1 VAAARVARSQRN
13 ICDVKARDE
22 GNMMPRQRNVIFGIA
37 LAIIA
42 PAIAIVTSGC
52 KMGPAASG
60 AFDRSFTVTAPIRL
74 ELSNASGSVNITGSS
89 DNKVHVHGD
98 VRSSGIGFDSPQKR
112 LDEIMANPPIEQ
124 KGDTIRVGKELS
136 KIHNVSIA
144 YTIEVPHD
152 TEVSTQVASGSQ
164 NISNVRG
171 PVKVDSA
178 SGSIKVNNVDR
189 QTTLN
194 TLSGSI
200 EAQNIGDDLRASSA
214 SGSVLASKIKGDVR
228 ISALSGETQIIGPG
242 GRVDADTASGSVEV
256 QGATRDVKAHAV
268 SGTVNVQGNPGE
280 TSYWDLKTASG
291 VVHLGVPTNA
301 NFRFSAEAVSGQ
313 IKTDVPI
320 VIEEQGKHSLR
331 ARMGNGGGRVEV
343 HTISGEIRV
352 SAS

>member
-1 VAAARVARSQRN
+1 MRPSQPN
-13 ICDVKARDE
+13 LVVGFAYKIA
-22 GNMMPRQRNVIFGIA
+22 FGIGLAA
-37 LAIIA
+37 LAVVA
-42 PAIAIVTSGC
+42 SGC
-52 KMGPAASG
+52 EMGPAATG

-74 ELSNASGSVNITGSS
+74 ELSNASGNVTITGSA

-98 VRSSGIGFDSPQKR
+98 VRSSGIGFESPQKR
-112 LDEIMANPPIEQ
+112 LDAIVGNPPVEQ
-124 KGDTIRVGKELS
+124 KGDTIRVGKDLS

-152 TEVSTQVASGSQ
+152 TEISTQVASGEQ
-164 NISNVRG
+164 NISNIRG
-171 PVKVDSA
+171 PVKVDST
-178 SGSIKVNNVDR
+178 SGSIKVNGVER

-200 EAQNIGDDLRASSA
+200 DAQNIGDDLRASSA
-214 SGSVLASKIKGDVR
+214 SGSVIASKIKGDVR

-268 SGTVNVQGNPGE
+268 SGTVNVQGNPGD
-280 TSYWDLKTASG
+280 TSYWDLKTTSG
-291 VVHLGVPTNA
+291 VVHLGVPTDA
-301 NFRFSAEAVSGQ
+301 NFRLSAEAVSGQ

>member
-1 VAAARVARSQRN
+1 MRPSQPNLVVGVAYKIA
-13 ICDVKARDE
+13 
-22 GNMMPRQRNVIFGIA
+22 FGIGLTA
-37 LAIIA
+37 LAVVA
-42 PAIAIVTSGC
+42 LGC
-52 KMGPAASG
+52 EMGPAATG

-74 ELSNASGSVNITGSS
+74 ELSNASGNVTITGSA

-98 VRSSGIGFDSPQKR
+98 VRSSGIGFESPQKR
-112 LDEIMANPPIEQ
+112 LDAIVGNPPVEQ
-124 KGDTIRVGKELS
+124 KGDTIRVGKDLS

-152 TEVSTQVASGSQ
+152 TEISTQVASGEQ
-164 NISNVRG
+164 NISNIRG

-178 SGSIKVNNVDR
+178 SGSIKVNGVER

-200 EAQNIGDDLRASSA
+200 DAQNIGDDLRASSA
-214 SGSVLASKIKGDVR
+214 SGSVIASKIKGDVR

-268 SGTVNVQGNPGE
+268 SGTVNVQGNPGD
-280 TSYWDLKTASG
+280 TSYWDLKTTSG
-291 VVHLGVPTNA
+291 VVHLGVPTDA
-301 NFRFSAEAVSGQ
+301 NFRLSAEAVSGQ

-331 ARMGNGGGRVEV
+331 ARMGNGGGRIEV